1 MSGED
6 MLGENNG
13 HGRALFHG
21 NKKNKIPLRLENTKT
36 IKDIESDCSL
46 FTFVY
51 REVSGEER
59 VLVAI

>member
-6 MLGENNG
+6 ILGENNG
-13 HGRALFHG
+13 HGRALFHSS
-21 NKKNKIPLRLENTKT
+21 KKNKIPLRLQNTKT
-36 IKDIESDCSL
+36 IKDIGSDCSL
-46 FTFVY
+46 FTFVG